1 MWKEFKKESLRNV
14 DNRIVYMGLL
24 NDKIIAEAT
33 AIISEKDLDMQNKED
48 LVVVKFIYQLLE
60 QIKNIK
66 IRDIFQNYINLWKK
80 I

>member
-1 MWKEFKKESLRNV
+1 MCGKNLKKESLRNV

-48 LVVVKFIYQLLE
+48 LVGSGKVYLSAF
-60 QIKNIK
+60 
-66 IRDIFQNYINLWKK
+66 
-80 I
+80 